1 MKTQF
6 FALAFFRGNK
16 MRNQVL
22 NPKRLMLLFVTV
34 LLTYGVEDISYGEV
48 CEAGDILAPG
58 ESCTYPGTD
67 AEFSVLNNGSG
78 QFLFFTSGNN
88 ITIRNTTINGV
99 SYTLVANKLASG
111 SWEIEELADS
121 EAPGTTNTAPTF
133 TDGAST
139 TRSVAENTASGQHIG
154 RAVSATDADNDTL
167 TYTLG
172 GTDAA
177 SFGIDATTGQL
188 KTKAALDYETKT
200 TYTVTITVSDGN
212 LTDTIAVT
220 INVTD
225 VTENSAPV
233 FTEGASTTRTVE
245 LPPKPENPGDMDI
258 GTPLF
263 ATDADGDTLR
273 YTLGGA
279 DASLFHTYAF
289 VTYLHYTTPGVQL
302 TTRGGSL
309 YDGTK
314 SSYTVI
320 VTVSDGTLTDTITV
334 TINVTDAAETPANR
348 APVFSQGTSTTRMVA
363 ENTAA
368 GLHIG
373 TPIAATDADNDI
385 LTYILGGIDATSFVI
400 DATTG
405 QLKTKAALDY
415 ETKRSYT
422 VSVSVSDG
430 SLTDTITV
438 TINITDLAETPT
450 TGVTPPR
457 VCQVGDV
464 LNPGESCTYP
474 GTNTEFSV
482 LSSGRGKFAFF
493 TDGSSLNIKNT
504 VINGQPYTLVAN
516 KLASGS
522 WEIEEIADSAATP
535 GTTNTAP
542 TFTDGTS
549 TTRSIAENTAAGVH
563 IGNPVAATDTNN
575 DTLTYTLGGT
585 DAASFIIDATTG
597 QLKTK
602 APLDYETRR
611 SYTVTVT
618 VSDGTLTDTIAVT
631 INVTDVDETPT
642 NTAQDYI
649 QGPWLWMIANGADI
663 DTDYLAVE
671 SGGTVTEAQ
680 VAQNGVDEG
689 DHLGD
694 LQWTRGRIYPSTHLS
709 FWGIRYSN
717 NVNHVVNA
725 IGLSTDHN
733 LNHYSAYALI
743 NIIST
748 HDQNDIQMGVGSD
761 DAVKVWLNG
770 TVVHRNN
777 VDRRTAG
784 IQDRFR
790 VNLKAGNNL
799 LLVKVSDNW
808 DNWGM
813 FFKIYLD
820 EADFTTAIPEAKTDG
835 QFPDTPQP
843 PVTTNTA
850 PTFTSGVSTTR
861 TIAEN
866 TAAGIHIGRPVVA
879 TDADNDTLTY
889 TLGGTNAAAFNIDA
903 TTGQLKTRAAL
914 DYETKRSYTVTVT
927 VSDGSLTD
935 TITVTINIT
944 DVAETPTPQQPGG
957 GGGTPTLR
965 ASTTAP
971 LTEATLHESV
981 VTLTLS
987 DGTYVD
993 SSFHVARA
1001 ITVSGINGVTFN
1013 TWDVDD
1019 VNDTEVGV
1027 ELTFD
1032 GDFDTNATLTFT
1044 VGAGA
1049 IKDYNGPA
1057 LTAQVSVTGGTES
1070 LVASTTAPLTEATLD
1085 ESVVTLTLSGRT
1097 YESSSYNVG
1106 RAITAAG
1113 IDGVTFKSWDVDRIS
1128 DTMVTVELTFDGN
1141 FQIDS
1146 RLIFTV
1152 EEGAI
1157 AGYSG
1162 SAFTAE
1168 IPVTAGLEADANNDG
1183 VVNTQDLVLVASN
1196 YGQTGTNRADINGDG
1211 VVNIED
1217 LTTVAGAIDNAGAAP
1232 SAHPQMLELFTAA
1245 DVKLWLS
1252 HARQRN
1258 LTDPTSLK
1266 GIIFLEQLLAAMLP
1280 KETILLPNYPN
1291 PFNPETWIPYRLV
1304 EDAFV
1309 TLTIYD
1315 AAGGVVRS
1323 IDVGHKPA
1331 AVYESKAKA
1340 IYWDGRNEFGEQA
1353 ASGVYF
1359 YHLSVDDFS
1368 ATRKM
1373 LILK

>member
-1 MKTQF
+1 M
-6 FALAFFRGNK
+6 
-16 MRNQVL
+16 
-22 NPKRLMLLFVTV
+22 
-34 LLTYGVEDISYGEV
+34 
-48 CEAGDILAPG
+48 
-58 ESCTYPGTD
+58 
-67 AEFSVLNNGSG
+67 
-78 QFLFFTSGNN
+78 
-88 ITIRNTTINGV
+88 
-99 SYTLVANKLASG
+99 
-111 SWEIEELADS
+111 
-121 EAPGTTNTAPTF
+121 
-133 TDGAST
+133 
-139 TRSVAENTASGQHIG
+139 
-154 RAVSATDADNDTL
+154 
-167 TYTLG
+167 
-172 GTDAA
+172 
-177 SFGIDATTGQL
+177 
-188 KTKAALDYETKT
+188 
-200 TYTVTITVSDGN
+200 
-212 LTDTIAVT
+212 
-220 INVTD
+220 
-225 VTENSAPV
+225 
-233 FTEGASTTRTVE
+233 
-245 LPPKPENPGDMDI
+245 
-258 GTPLF
+258 
-263 ATDADGDTLR
+263 
-273 YTLGGA
+273 
-279 DASLFHTYAF
+279 
-289 VTYLHYTTPGVQL
+289 
-302 TTRGGSL
+302 
-309 YDGTK
+309 
-314 SSYTVI
+314 
-320 VTVSDGTLTDTITV
+320 
-334 TINVTDAAETPANR
+334 
-348 APVFSQGTSTTRMVA
+348 
-363 ENTAA
+363 
-368 GLHIG
+368 
-373 TPIAATDADNDI
+373 
-385 LTYILGGIDATSFVI
+385 
-400 DATTG
+400 
-405 QLKTKAALDY
+405 
-415 ETKRSYT
+415 
-422 VSVSVSDG
+422 
-430 SLTDTITV
+430 
-438 TINITDLAETPT
+438 
-450 TGVTPPR
+450 
-457 VCQVGDV
+457 
-464 LNPGESCTYP
+464 
-474 GTNTEFSV
+474 
-482 LSSGRGKFAFF
+482 
-493 TDGSSLNIKNT
+493 
-504 VINGQPYTLVAN
+504 
-516 KLASGS
+516 
-522 WEIEEIADSAATP
+522 
-535 GTTNTAP
+535 
-542 TFTDGTS
+542 
-549 TTRSIAENTAAGVH
+549 
-563 IGNPVAATDTNN
+563 
-575 DTLTYTLGGT
+575 
-585 DAASFIIDATTG
+585 
-597 QLKTK
+597 KTK

-671 SGGTVTEAQ
+671 SGGTITEAQ

-1232 SAHPQMLELFTAA
+1232 SAQPQMLELFTAA

-1291 PFNPETWIPYRLV
+1291 PFNPETWIPYRLA

-1315 AAGGVVRS
+1315 GRGQVVRTLE
-1323 IDVGHKPA
+1323 IGHQTA
-1331 AVYESKAKA
+1331 AFYESRSKA
-1340 IYWDGRNEFGEQA
+1340 IYWDGRNEFGESV

-1359 YHLSVDDFS
+1359 YQLRAGNYTALRRMV
-1368 ATRKM
+1368 
-1373 LILK
+1373 ILK